1 MREYLS
7 SLSRGIR
14 EKLMP
19 FLKDF
24 IDTMSTHIT
33 ELDNTQHTVF
43 IKRVRQIN
51 KHSL

>member
-7 SLSRGIR
+7 SFSRGIR
-14 EKLMP
+14 AKLMP

-24 IDTMSTHIT
+24 VDTMSTRIT
-33 ELDNTQHTVF
+33 ELDNTQQTVF
-43 IKRVRQIN
+43 TKRVGQIN